1 MTLKARIT
9 AIDRFITGCRE
20 DGIYDDLNACCVMA
34 GWDSLAGALTPLKGA
49 APTNANFLNAD
60 LDRGIGLKGNGSS
73 KYLDSNRNNNAD
85 GQDDAHR
92 AVWVSNAA
100 TSTASG
106 PATYPVYVGTGAFN
120 GSDNVGRLQ
129 SNSNNFFHRSR
140 SLTQTFTPGAA
151 SVTGLLGTNR
161 DSSSGYTLRIS
172 GVDNAISVASQTPLS
187 SSLNVYKA
195 TADNITYSNATI
207 AFYSIGSAT
216 DLALLDARVSTL
228 MADLRA
234 IEEAGFDRD
243 AIAYIRAVEEADG
256 AYLETSVKT
265 AINNLVSG
273 LKSDGLWE
281 SMASTCLLSGPRT
294 LAGALVPLR
303 GDAPTA
309 EGGWASG
316 DYDRATGLTGD
327 PTASLYLNSNRA
339 NNADPQNDAHLS
351 VYLTSPVTSG
361 GVYGLIGT
369 GQSTPLASHVVGI
382 NSIDSAFFR
391 SNAPTSLDIVS
402 AGQSTGLYGVTR
414 NSASL
419 FSVRVQGSSS
429 SLAETSVTPA
439 SLNSYVFARNNN
451 GTAGNFSDPT
461 IAFYSIGTSLDLAK
475 LDSHITAYVT
485 AIGAAV

>member
-9 AIDRFITGCRE
+9 AIDRFVKGLKE
-20 DGIYDDLNACCVMA
+20 DGIYTDLQAACVMA
-34 GWDSLAGALTPLKGA
+34 GWSNLAGALTPLKGA

-234 IEEAGFDRD
+234 IEETGFDRD
-243 AIAYIRAVEEADG
+243 ALAYIRAVEDADG
-256 AYLETSVKT
+256 AFLETSVKI

-273 LKSDGLWE
+273 LKAESLWE
-281 SMASTCLLSGPRT
+281 SMASTCLLCGPRT

-303 GDAPTA
+303 GAAPTA
-309 EGGWASG
+309 YNFVSSDYNQETGLKDPDSQGYIRTNYSATNDPQSDHHISTYITEASALDRHTSGARYNGSPAPLLASG
-316 DYDRATGLTGD
+316 YVTYSYTLNTYVGLGSGVPVGFYGMSRPNLSQVDWIRASSAKT
-327 PTASLYLNSNRA
+327 
-339 NNADPQNDAHLS
+339 
-351 VYLTSPVTSG
+351 TST
-361 GVYGLIGT
+361 
-369 GQSTPLASHVVGI
+369 LA
-382 NSIDSAFFR
+382 ALPFE
-391 SNAPTSLDIVS
+391 S
-402 AGQSTGLYGVTR
+402 AGNDHCVFRYMGQDNNPAG
-414 NSASL
+414 
-419 FSVRVQGSSS
+419 
-429 SLAETSVTPA
+429 PA
-439 SLNSYVFARNNN
+439 SFDGR
-451 GTAGNFSDPT
+451 
-461 IAFYSIGTSLDLAK
+461 IAFYSFGRSLDVASLG
-475 LDSHITAYVT
+475 SRISQYVADIAA
-485 AIGAAV
+485 AIP

>member
-1 MTLKARIT
+1 MTAVARIT
-9 AIDRFITGCRE
+9 AIDRFITGRRE
-20 DGIYDDLNACCVMA
+20 DGIYVDLNACCVLA
-34 GWDSLAGALTPLKGA
+34 GWDRLAGALTPLKGA

-281 SMASTCLLSGPRT
+281 SMASTCLLCGPRT

-303 GDAPTA
+303 GDAPTPY
-309 EGGWASG
+309 GFVSG
-316 DYDRATGLTGD
+316 DYSRTDGLRDPGGTSYLNTNVRDDDYPQDDFHMAGYSTASGTYMLSSFDSSALSGGGGNAFLCRTSTPFYRSTNTVGFDGLTRSESSRYFVR
-327 PTASLYLNSNRA
+327 T
-339 NNADPQNDAHLS
+339 
-351 VYLTSPVTSG
+351 
-361 GVYGLIGT
+361 
-369 GQSTPLASHVVGI
+369 QSTTVERA
-382 NSIDSAFFR
+382 D
-391 SNAPTSLDIVS
+391 VS
-402 AGQSTGLYGVTR
+402 AEPVDIPIYAFCRSD
-414 NSASL
+414 A
-419 FSVRVQGSSS
+419 
-429 SLAETSVTPA
+429 
-439 SLNSYVFARNNN
+439 
-451 GTAGNFSDPT
+451 AGNPAAIT
-461 IAFYSIGTSLDLAK
+461 AIGIAFYSIGTSLDLAA
-475 LDSHITAYVT
+475 LDSHISSYVT
-485 AIGAAV
+485 AIGAAL